1 MIRVAIDGPAGV
13 GKSSTSKALAKYYG
27 FAYLDTGAMY
37 RACAWWCMHKG
48 IDLDAETIDEQLVT
62 ETVGEFFTDGH
73 FDISVD
79 PDDPKVYADDEDI
92 SEAIR
97 SSEVSSH
104 VSKVSNI
111 IPVRHVLIAAQRAYI
126 AREASVDSFSEGAG
140 IVAEGR
146 DITTVVAPDAEV
158 RILLTAREEVRQARR
173 SGQAVSGVGGENVA
187 ARDKADSK
195 VTNFTSAAE
204 GVLTV
209 DNSDLNFGETLDVL
223 VRIVDDAIEEQEYR
237 QYVSNLEG
245 YELDEGD
252 EELIDGTAFSGG
264 ESKNGPKPVGVLAVV
279 GRPNVGKSTILSVV
293 TSAKPKIGNYHFTTL
308 TPNLGIVRRH
318 GKDIVLADIPGLIE
332 GAADGAG
339 LGHDFLR
346 HVERTRLLLHVLDI
360 AGSEG
365 RDPVEDFDQI
375 NHELANYGELA
386 ERPQIVVCNKSDL
399 PDSEENVARLKA
411 HLAELGLDYPVFVV
425 SAATHQGFD
434 ALLDKTG
441 DMLEALPPIV
451 HFEEEVS
458 YDDSV
463 KPGTFEV
470 VRDGAVFE
478 VVGSSMQRLIDS
490 VNFDDEESMSWF
502 HRTLRKWGVIDA
514 LRKAGAQEGDTV
526 RIIDMEFD
534 FVE

>member
-1 MIRVAIDGPAGV
+1 MGNFVDHVKITCKAGNGGNGSMSFHREKFVLNGGPDGG
-13 GKSSTSKALAKYYG
+13 
-27 FAYLDTGAMY
+27 
-37 RACAWWCMHKG
+37 
-48 IDLDAETIDEQLVT
+48 
-62 ETVGEFFTDGH
+62 DGGNGGNVC
-73 FDISVD
+73 F
-79 PDDPKVYADDEDI
+79 YADLNMHTLLDFRFKSKYAAENGVDGAAGNCTGKRGEDLI
-92 SEAIR
+92 I
-97 SSEVSSH
+97 
-104 VSKVSNI
+104 KV
-111 IPVRHVLIAAQRAYI
+111 PVGTVI
-126 AREASVDSFSEGAG
+126 REAESGA
-140 IVAEGR
+140 
-146 DITTVVAPDAEV
+146 VVADMDTAGET
-158 RILLTAREEVRQARR
+158 RTILHGGRGGWGNRHFATPTRQAPNFAKP
-173 SGQAVSGVGGENVA
+173 GIKTEIHTFLLELKTIADVG
-187 ARDKADSK
+187 
-195 VTNFTSAAE
+195 
-204 GVLTV
+204 
-209 DNSDLNFGETLDVL
+209 L
-223 VRIVDDAIEEQEYR
+223 V
-237 QYVSNLEG
+237 G
-245 YELDEGD
+245 Y
-252 EELIDGTAFSGG
+252 
-264 ESKNGPKPVGVLAVV
+264 
-279 GRPNVGKSTILSVV
+279 PNVGKSTILSVV

-434 ALLDKTG
+434 VLLDKTG

>member
-1 MIRVAIDGPAGV
+1 MGNFVDHVKITCKAGNGGNGSMSFHREKFVLNGGPDGG
-13 GKSSTSKALAKYYG
+13 
-27 FAYLDTGAMY
+27 
-37 RACAWWCMHKG
+37 
-48 IDLDAETIDEQLVT
+48 
-62 ETVGEFFTDGH
+62 DGGNGGNVC
-73 FDISVD
+73 F
-79 PDDPKVYADDEDI
+79 YADLNMHTLLDFRFKSKYTAENGVDGAAGNCTGKRGEDLI
-92 SEAIR
+92 I
-97 SSEVSSH
+97 
-104 VSKVSNI
+104 KV
-111 IPVRHVLIAAQRAYI
+111 PVGTVI
-126 AREASVDSFSEGAG
+126 REAESGA
-140 IVAEGR
+140 
-146 DITTVVAPDAEV
+146 VVADMD
-158 RILLTAREEVRQARR
+158 TA
-173 SGQAVSGVGGENVA
+173 
-187 ARDKADSK
+187 
-195 VTNFTSAAE
+195 
-204 GVLTV
+204 
-209 DNSDLNFGETLDVL
+209 GETRTILHGGRGGWGNRHFATPTRQTPNFAKPGIKTEIHTFLLELKTIADVGL
-223 VRIVDDAIEEQEYR
+223 V
-237 QYVSNLEG
+237 G
-245 YELDEGD
+245 Y
-252 EELIDGTAFSGG
+252 
-264 ESKNGPKPVGVLAVV
+264 
-279 GRPNVGKSTILSVV
+279 PNVGKSTILSVV

>member
-1 MIRVAIDGPAGV
+1 MGNFVDHVKITCKAGNGGNGSMSFHREKFVLNGGPDGG
-13 GKSSTSKALAKYYG
+13 
-27 FAYLDTGAMY
+27 
-37 RACAWWCMHKG
+37 
-48 IDLDAETIDEQLVT
+48 
-62 ETVGEFFTDGH
+62 DGGNGGNVC
-73 FDISVD
+73 F
-79 PDDPKVYADDEDI
+79 YADLNMHTLLDFRFKSKYTAENGVDGAAGNCTGKRGEDLI
-92 SEAIR
+92 I
-97 SSEVSSH
+97 
-104 VSKVSNI
+104 KV
-111 IPVRHVLIAAQRAYI
+111 PVGTVI
-126 AREASVDSFSEGAG
+126 REAESGA
-140 IVAEGR
+140 
-146 DITTVVAPDAEV
+146 VVADMDTAGET
-158 RILLTAREEVRQARR
+158 RTILHGGRGGWGNRHFATPTRQAPNFAKP
-173 SGQAVSGVGGENVA
+173 GIKTEVHTFLLELKTIADVG
-187 ARDKADSK
+187 
-195 VTNFTSAAE
+195 
-204 GVLTV
+204 
-209 DNSDLNFGETLDVL
+209 L
-223 VRIVDDAIEEQEYR
+223 V
-237 QYVSNLEG
+237 G
-245 YELDEGD
+245 Y
-252 EELIDGTAFSGG
+252 
-264 ESKNGPKPVGVLAVV
+264 
-279 GRPNVGKSTILSVV
+279 PNVGKSTILSVV

-514 LRKAGAQEGDTV
+514 LRKADAQEGDTV

>member
-1 MIRVAIDGPAGV
+1 MGNFVDHVKITCKAGNGGNGSMSFHREKFGGNGGNV
-13 GKSSTSKALAKYYG
+13 C
-27 FAYLDTGAMY
+27 F
-37 RACAWWCMHKG
+37 
-48 IDLDAETIDEQLVT
+48 
-62 ETVGEFFTDGH
+62 
-73 FDISVD
+73 
-79 PDDPKVYADDEDI
+79 YADLNMHTLLDFRFKSKYTAENGVDGAAGNCTGKRGEDLI
-92 SEAIR
+92 I
-97 SSEVSSH
+97 
-104 VSKVSNI
+104 KV
-111 IPVRHVLIAAQRAYI
+111 PVGTVI
-126 AREASVDSFSEGAG
+126 REAESGA
-140 IVAEGR
+140 
-146 DITTVVAPDAEV
+146 VVADMDTAGET
-158 RILLTAREEVRQARR
+158 RTILHGGRGGWGNRHFATPTRQAPNFAKP
-173 SGQAVSGVGGENVA
+173 GIKTEVHTFLLELKTIADVG
-187 ARDKADSK
+187 
-195 VTNFTSAAE
+195 
-204 GVLTV
+204 
-209 DNSDLNFGETLDVL
+209 L
-223 VRIVDDAIEEQEYR
+223 V
-237 QYVSNLEG
+237 G
-245 YELDEGD
+245 Y
-252 EELIDGTAFSGG
+252 
-264 ESKNGPKPVGVLAVV
+264 
-279 GRPNVGKSTILSVV
+279 PNVGKSTILSVV